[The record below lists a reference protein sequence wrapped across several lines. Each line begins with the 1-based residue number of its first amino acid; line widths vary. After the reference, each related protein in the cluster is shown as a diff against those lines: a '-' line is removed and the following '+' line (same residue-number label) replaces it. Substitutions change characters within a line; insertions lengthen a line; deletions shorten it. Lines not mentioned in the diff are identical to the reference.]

1 MSTEQSQNTTI
12 SHQVK
17 KPDGSLVYRKIP
29 HSEGPANTHTTMVSQ
44 RADPGG
50 QSSSVGHFPYIVN
63 LHYSRIV
70 QNIEKDSVT
79 QSDVQEKH
87 DSVRLV
93 DRWKTRSETG
103 EQTRIDHRSSIKSR
117 HMFHRPLSI
126 PNQTKVRKQKKKH
139 VGLSGRSRTKI
150 ATHGVCCVSNGL
162 KTKSSFRDWNQEDI
176 RV

>member
-1 MSTEQSQNTTI
+1 MDLWFTGKSNT
-12 SHQVK
+12 QRDQ
-17 KPDGSLVYRKIP
+17 P
-29 HSEGPANTHTTMVSQ
+29 THTTMVSQ
-44 RADPGG
+44 RNDPGG

-70 QNIEKDSVT
+70 QKIEKDSGT

-87 DSVRLV
+87 DSVSPYGLLTDGKPEARQESRHVLI
-93 DRWKTRSETG
+93 
-103 EQTRIDHRSSIKSR
+103 IDHPSKADTCFTDLDQYR
-117 HMFHRPLSI
+117 
-126 PNQTKVRKQKKKH
+126 TKLKCVSKKKH